1 MSNKDK
7 DLILETMN
15 EEQKQTAKSY
25 EQKKT
30 RFIMLR
36 EMFEQLYYE
45 FQIQSRKK
53 PDETVNPYK
62 VQKINSILAPLRD
75 LMAGEEYTRYL
86 DLIKEAE
93 DETEPGGQTF
103 SDVALMLTQY
113 KGAIKRFNSERM

>member
-1 MSNKDK
+1 
-7 DLILETMN
+7 MN
-15 EEQKQTAKSY
+15 EEQKKTAKGY
-25 EQKKT
+25 EQKRT
-30 RFIMLR
+30 RFIMFR
-36 EMFEQLYYE
+36 ELFEQLYYE

-53 PDETVNPYK
+53 PDEAVNPYK
-62 VQKINSILAPLRD
+62 VQKINSILAPLRE